1 MKAIAQ
7 TFLVGMG
14 VLGLLLAVPAAFH
27 TWFQHRSSGANFTAD
42 QIGRLWS
49 PFICFTSIAIG
60 VVWQKRTKRSESRRR
75 GVLTED
81 GTCGDGGGGGDGG
94 SD

>member
-7 TFLVGMG
+7 TFLIGMG
-14 VLGLLLAVPAAFH
+14 VLGLLYAVPAAFH
-27 TWFQHRSSGANFTAD
+27 AWSQHRSSGVDFTAD
-42 QIGRLWS
+42 QIGRVCGPL
-49 PFICFTSIAIG
+49 ICVGAILIG
-60 VVWQKRTKRSESRRR
+60 VVWQKWTKRSEPRRR

-81 GTCGDGGGGGDGG
+81 GTCADGGGGGDGG